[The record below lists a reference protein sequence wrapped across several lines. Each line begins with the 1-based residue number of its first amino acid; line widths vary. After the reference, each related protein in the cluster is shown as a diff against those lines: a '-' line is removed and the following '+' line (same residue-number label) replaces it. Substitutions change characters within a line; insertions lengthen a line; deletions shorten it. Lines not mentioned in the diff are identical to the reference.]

1 MQLTTTRY
9 TSMKYVIQIDADT
22 DILTLNRMMNM
33 YLLHATQKY
42 KIDIKEYSIM
52 EVRNESN

>member
-1 MQLTTTRY
+1 
-9 TSMKYVIQIDADT
+9 MKYVIQIDADT